1 MTSSTELEKD
11 FVNSLVNSVTAII
24 EEADDRYAA
33 LQKICDLLAS
43 EVEVFD
49 WVGFY
54 LREEEKER
62 ELVLGPYIGEPTEH
76 TRIPFG
82 KGICGQAAE
91 TEETF
96 VVQDVS
102 QATNYLSCSIHV
114 QAEIV
119 VPVMKED
126 RFVAELDVDSHT
138 KNSISEQHQQLCKRI
153 CDEVAVLF

>member
-1 MTSSTELEKD
+1 MGASELKTEAKLIDK
-11 FVNSLVNSVTAII
+11 T
-24 EEADDRYAA
+24 
-33 LQKICDLLAS
+33 QKIVAGDGSREDKLQQVCELLSA

-54 LREEEKER
+54 LVDPHADR
-62 ELVLGPYIGEPTEH
+62 ELVLGPYVGEETDH

-102 QATNYLSCSIHV
+102 KASNYLACSVHV

-119 VPVMKED
+119 VPVMREGS
-126 RFVAELDVDSHT
+126 FVAELDIDSHT
-138 KNSISEQHQQLCKRI
+138 RDSITPKHREVLEEI
-153 CDEVAVLF
+153 CEIVAPLF